1 MDAYIESFLKFNV
14 TEETKQIELDYVE
27 KYFFWRHM
35 WENIVNLSQTL
46 WFSFRCVV
54 AMIFKFSRSA

>member
-27 KYFFWRHM
+27 KYFFDG
-35 WENIVNLSQTL
+35 ICGKIL
-46 WFSFRCVV
+46 
-54 AMIFKFSRSA
+54 